1 MRAEVLAG
9 VVLDLALG
17 DPPGLPHP
25 VRFMGAAIACVER
38 VALRRRRSAAIER
51 VAGATLTIAL
61 VTASVLF
68 ARAVRRAGGT
78 VALGALAASTIAV
91 RSLDD
96 AVSAVLAALERG
108 DVPAARVALGAIV
121 GRDVEGLDAGAIAAA
136 AIESLAE
143 SLCDGVATPLL
154 FLATFGTEAAL
165 GFKAVSTLDSMI
177 GHREAPYTWF
187 GSFAAR
193 ADDVANYVPARLV
206 ALAIALC
213 APLAGGDVLRALST
227 LAHAG
232 RHVSPNAGWPE
243 AAMAGALGIRLG
255 GPATYGGAPIRRAF
269 LGSGAVPNTGD
280 LRRALHLGRAVAA
293 TLIVT
298 ALVTSHARRSRR

>member
-1 MRAEVLAG
+1 MMAEVLAG
-9 VVLDLALG
+9 VVLDLAIG

-25 VRFMGAAIACVER
+25 VRFMGAAIACAER
-38 VALRRRRSAAIER
+38 VALRRRRPAAVEL

-68 ARAVRRAGGT
+68 AAAVRRVGGT
-78 VALGALAASTIAV
+78 VALAVLAASTIAV
-91 RSLDD
+91 RSLDES
-96 AVSAVLAALERG
+96 VSTVLAALERD
-108 DVPAARVALGAIV
+108 DVPSARVALGEIV
-121 GRDVEGLDAGAIAAA
+121 GRDVDDLDAGAIAAA

-154 FLATFGTEAAL
+154 LLAAFGTEAAL

-193 ADDVANYVPARLV
+193 ADDVANYLPARLV
-206 ALAIALC
+206 ALTIALC
-213 APLAGGDVLRALST
+213 APLAGGDVRRALST
-227 LAHAG
+227 LRHAG
-232 RHVSPNAGWPE
+232 RHASPNAGWPE

-255 GPATYGGAPIRRAF
+255 GPATYGGAPIVRAH
-269 LGSGAVPNTGD
+269 LGSGAAPQARD

-293 TLIVT
+293 ALIVT